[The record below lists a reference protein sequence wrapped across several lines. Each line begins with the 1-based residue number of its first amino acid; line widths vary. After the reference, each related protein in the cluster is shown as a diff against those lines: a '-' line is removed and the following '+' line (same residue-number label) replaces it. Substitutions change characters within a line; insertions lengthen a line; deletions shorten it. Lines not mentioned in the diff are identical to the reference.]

1 MMYPDNFL
9 IEDIQEL
16 STRVKNSLAND
27 DITTVGAAKALSDG
41 ELMRM
46 PNFGKVSLAELR
58 AVVGPNSG
66 KAACDPYSY
75 LAKTVVALIYGE
87 MLALCDAIIKTDKPP
102 SNAAELAMALH
113 VWAVSVLPK

>member
-66 KAACDPYSY
+66 KAACDPYSH
-75 LAKTVVALIYGE
+75 LAKTVVALTY
-87 MLALCDAIIKTDKPP
+87 KPP